1 MNKIEW
7 SDKFSVGISLLDEQ
21 HKRLID
27 MINRLIEFHNIA
39 SLSENII
46 ETLRSMSMYA
56 LTHFE
61 YEEKIMIDYSYPDYT
76 SHKEQHEEF
85 KKKVASFYS
94 ATPISVDVLNANVV
108 EYLKSWLI
116 YHILKEDM
124 KYKRFYNE
132 KGLLDKVTSMV

>member
-94 ATPISVDVLNANVV
+94 ATPISVDALNANVV

>member
-27 MINRLIEFHNIA
+27 MINRLIEFHNIT
-39 SLSENII
+39 SLSESII
-46 ETLRSMSMYA
+46 ETLRSMTTYA
-56 LTHFE
+56 RTHFE
-61 YEEKIMIDYSYPDYT
+61 DEEKIMIDYSYPDYT
-76 SHKEQHEEF
+76 SHKKQHEEF
-85 KKKVASFYS
+85 KKQVASFYS
-94 ATPISVDVLNANVV
+94 STPISVDALNTNVV

>member
-1 MNKIEW
+1 
-7 SDKFSVGISLLDEQ
+7 
-21 HKRLID
+21 
-27 MINRLIEFHNIA
+27 
-39 SLSENII
+39 
-46 ETLRSMSMYA
+46 MSIYA

-94 ATPISVDVLNANVV
+94 ATPISVDALNANVV